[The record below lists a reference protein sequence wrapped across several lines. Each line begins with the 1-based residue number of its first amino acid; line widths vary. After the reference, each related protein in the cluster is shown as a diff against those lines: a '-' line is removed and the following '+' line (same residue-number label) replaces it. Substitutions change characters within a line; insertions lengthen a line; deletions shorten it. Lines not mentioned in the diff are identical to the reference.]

1 MVLWIKVLGTV
12 NGTVLSNEISSV
24 EGLPEGLTLCIE
36 DVLLIGF
43 IL

>member
-1 MVLWIKVLGTV
+1 MDGSVLETADGTALG
-12 NGTVLSNEISSV
+12 NEISSI
-24 EGLPEGLTLCIE
+24 EGLPEGLTIGIE